1 MRTGPLDQR
10 ANANR
15 GPEEA
20 AVVRASAAQQLPQ
33 LVQRP
38 RPHDQGIA
46 ATETETKTPRA
57 AAAFAEHERAERLQP
72 ASLLYYTWSG
82 RSHLAPTPEGPFVP
96 QLVPGLHQRALPHDK
111 RLPCCSPAEVHQS
124 FPQGVP

>member
-1 MRTGPLDQR
+1 MGPLDQR
-10 ANANR
+10 VNANR

-20 AVVRASAAQQLPQ
+20 AGVRTCAAQQLPQ

-57 AAAFAEHERAERLQP
+57 AAAFTEHERAERLQP
-72 ASLLYYTWSG
+72 ASLLHHTWSG
-82 RSHLAPTPEGPFVP
+82 RSHLAPTPEGP
-96 QLVPGLHQRALPHDK
+96 LV
-111 RLPCCSPAEVHQS
+111 CSPAEVHQS

>member
-1 MRTGPLDQR
+1 MGPLDQR

-15 GPEEA
+15 GQ
-20 AVVRASAAQQLPQ
+20 VGLVGGLGASAAQLPQ

-46 ATETETKTPRA
+46 ATETETKPPRA

-72 ASLLYYTWSG
+72 ASLLHHTWSG

-96 QLVPGLHQRALPHDK
+96 QLVGLHQRVSPRHKLLLQHGV
-111 RLPCCSPAEVHQS
+111 LPAEVHQS